1 MAAMKPLNFR
11 QIELFTT
18 LMEQKTVSA
27 AAVELNISQPAASK
41 LLRNLEID
49 TGLELFERAKGRL
62 WPTAEARTLYEEVSY
77 LYHSLNK
84 IEDVVQ
90 AIRRRKNRE
99 LVIGVLPALSTGF
112 ISRAAAL
119 YLEKNENVFLNIVS
133 LPSIDIMRGL
143 TNKTID
149 IGVIGS
155 QELSDEIT
163 CVSLMERPMVCIMP
177 RDHPLTAQT
186 IITPHH
192 LTNVPFISFS
202 METLTAR
209 LVRDIFQ
216 QENATLDI
224 AHVVNT
230 APLLLSLVSAGLGVS
245 IVHPFY
251 IPPDDANIIVRKF
264 SPDMKFKFRVCYP
277 TEKKSDNLTHR
288 FLEIMQR
295 LDYTQVRS

>member
-1 MAAMKPLNFR
+1 MKPLNFR

>member
-41 LLRNLEID
+41 LLRHLEID

-62 WPTAEARTLYEEVSY
+62 WPTAEARTLYEELSC

-112 ISRAAAL
+112 ISRATAL

-133 LPSIDIMRGL
+133 LPSVDILRGL
-143 TNKTID
+143 TSKTID
-149 IGVIGS
+149 VGVIGS
-155 QELSDEIT
+155 QQQTDGIT

-177 RDHPLTAQT
+177 RGHPLAAQT

-202 METLTAR
+202 VESLTAQ

-216 QENATLDI
+216 QENATLNI

-251 IPPDDANIIVRKF
+251 IPSDDTNIIVREF
-264 SPDMKFKFRVCYP
+264 SPAVKFKFRVCYLV
-277 TEKKSDNLTHR
+277 EKKSDSLTRR
-288 FLEIMQR
+288 FSDIVR
-295 LDYTQVRS
+295 LLD

>member
-1 MAAMKPLNFR
+1 MKPLNFR

-264 SPDMKFKFRVCYP
+264 SPDMEFKFRVCYP